1 MKRAHIIILLLYFI
15 FPLIK
20 SEETKWECMKTY
32 YDEVAFPYIINKYEE
47 IFKAGYSGTLLVLSR
62 GNDLAYAE
70 KFSVYASEREDIM
83 PLIRNYNKAWHEKM
97 SHRYEKS
104 ADILREL
111 LGSEY
116 FKTHKNNI
124 LKYISSCELTYL
136 ESYNGRENSELS
148 HVQYFSGIKSE
159 KHADAIL
166 DKQDFTFRGLFPN
179 LHRSHFTY
187 TCYCLFEQFHAN
199 ASNLKEVSQK
209 IDTIDDPIAKK
220 FCAYLFYYF
229 YSIGDKVNIFDGIR
243 LARTIDEV
251 DAYFIIARVIASLD
265 GLMCDYDVWLA
276 SNMLYAQ
283 AAQKGY
289 LSEVYIFDYL
299 PPMELSEKNEIM
311 QKLWDVWDTYP
322 EQDLKQYSEENK

>member
-1 MKRAHIIILLLYFI
+1 MNNIDNMKRAHIIILLLYFI

-20 SEETKWECMKTY
+20 SEETKWECMKAY

-116 FKTHKNNI
+116 FKIHKNNI
-124 LKYISSCELTYL
+124 LKYISSCELTCL

-166 DKQDFTFRGLFPN
+166 DKQNFNIYLNSKPKQDFIDKYVNDDRVYPIKIKGDIVCWAKLKGNVNNFDLK
-179 LHRSHFTY
+179 
-187 TCYCLFEQFHAN
+187 
-199 ASNLKEVSQK
+199 SNL
-209 IDTIDDPIAKK
+209 
-220 FCAYLFYYF
+220 
-229 YSIGDKVNIFDGIR
+229 N
-243 LARTIDEV
+243 
-251 DAYFIIARVIASLD
+251 
-265 GLMCDYDVWLA
+265 
-276 SNMLYAQ
+276 
-283 AAQKGY
+283 
-289 LSEVYIFDYL
+289 LSKRAPHSFPAL
-299 PPMELSEKNEIM
+299 
-311 QKLWDVWDTYP
+311 
-322 EQDLKQYSEENK
+322 